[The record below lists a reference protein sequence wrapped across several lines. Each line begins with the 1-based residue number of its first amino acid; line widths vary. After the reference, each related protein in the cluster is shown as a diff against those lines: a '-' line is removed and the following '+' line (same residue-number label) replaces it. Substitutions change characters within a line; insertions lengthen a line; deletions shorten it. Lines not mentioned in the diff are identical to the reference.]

1 MNYTEQKIEK
11 QIESHIKDIAS
22 ILAKGRDVE
31 LRKDSGDN
39 LKIIEVL
46 KRIR

>member
-1 MNYTEQKIEK
+1 MNFTEQRLEK
-11 QIESHIKDIAS
+11 QIQQHTRDIAS

>member
-1 MNYTEQKIEK
+1 MNYTAQKIEK
-11 QIESHIKDIAS
+11 QIQSNIKDIAS

>member
-1 MNYTEQKIEK
+1 MNYTAQKIEK

-39 LKIIEVL
+39 LEVL